1 MSNVIWFD
9 AYRVAREAKV
19 QSESRPIPPPS
30 PRVPV
35 ARAQLIQSRPA
46 RRAVAALGSWDM
58 NDHCDEAMEAISAE
72 EAAWAEHMADVREEM
87 DEQSLNWERSED
99 TGWFYSDND

>member
-19 QSESRPIPPPS
+19 QSESRPIPPPP

-35 ARAQLIQSRPA
+35 ARAQLIQARPT
-46 RRAVAALGSWDM
+46 RRAVAALGAWDM
-58 NDHCDEAMEAISAE
+58 NDHYDEAMEAISAE